1 MKIQFLAMHTLMHS
15 VARIVILAILTFSG
29 FLVSAQQY
37 GASSP
42 KVMIIPFDPYLYF
55 SDADEQ
61 LAKYNNKS
69 IKEVRTLF
77 RYGLNINVNAKIL
90 ALYETRPLL
99 TDTAKGAS
107 EDLYNIYKN
116 ISYFK
121 DNSMP
126 SPEMKKEMEAQ
137 SRKKGFRIFSA
148 PEESTEAHT
157 SSRLKLPDEKQKE
170 YINVKIHNNAMLQYL
185 RKKYGTDLFVFIN
198 QFDLV
203 TNYEHCLDRA
213 TNTFERDI
221 KVHFSIFDY
230 TGKQLAG
237 DVAIVHFPSSTNDI
251 TEIMKN
257 NFPVISEYLTGNL
270 PKNYKANQP
279 TRPSE
284 EKVDSE
290 VMEFEDN

>member
-1 MKIQFLAMHTLMHS
+1 MIKMSFSSFRAIANHLPFL
-15 VARIVILAILTFSG
+15 IL
-29 FLVSAQQY
+29 LVLLQSQLVWSQEQVDA
-37 GASSP
+37 GP

-61 LAKYNNKS
+61 LAKYNKKS

-90 ALYETRPLL
+90 AMYETRPLL

-107 EDLYNIYKN
+107 EDLYNIYKS

-121 DNSMP
+121 DNSML
-126 SPEMKKEMEAQ
+126 SPDMKKEMETKA
-137 SRKKGFRIFSA
+137 KKKPIKIFG
-148 PEESTEAHT
+148 PTEEEEGAEAHT
-157 SSRLKLPDEKQKE
+157 TSKLKLPEEKTNE
-170 YINVKIHNNAMLQYL
+170 YMNVKIHNIAMLTYL
-185 RKKYGTDLFVFIN
+185 KKKYGTELFVFIN

-203 TNYEHCLDRA
+203 TNYEHCLDRS

-237 DVAIVHFPSSTNDI
+237 DVAIAHFSSNTNDI

-257 NFPVISEYLTGNL
+257 NFPVVSEYLTGNL
-270 PKNYKANQP
+270 PKNFRVEKAS
-279 TRPSE
+279 TEKSGE
-284 EKVDSE
+284 EE
-290 VMEFEDN
+290 IMEFEGN